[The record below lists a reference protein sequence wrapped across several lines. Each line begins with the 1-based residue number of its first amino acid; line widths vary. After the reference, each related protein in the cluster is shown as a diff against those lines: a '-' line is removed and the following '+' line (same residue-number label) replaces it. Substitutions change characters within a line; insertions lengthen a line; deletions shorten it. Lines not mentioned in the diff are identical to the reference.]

1 MGSAHKIRT
10 VVVATLVATL
20 TGGMA
25 SAAAEPPAAE
35 AVQGS
40 LMFVL
45 DASGSMTA
53 PTGGGGTRMETAKA
67 AMGTL
72 VDQLPINIDVG
83 LQVYGTAT
91 GNTPAE
97 KEAGCADVRTLRPVS
112 EVDRAALHADVA
124 GIQPRGYTPI
134 GTALTKAAEALPERG
149 PRAVVLLSDGVDTC
163 APPEPCAVAE
173 ELAGDKVEL
182 AMHTV
187 GFQVDE
193 AARDELD
200 CIAEETGG
208 AYHHVPEA
216 GDLEDLLP
224 EIADRALR
232 SYEVTGENVAGSEQ
246 PDEDAPYL
254 RPGQYEDRIDRATP
268 HYYRVH
274 VPAGVTGRYTAV
286 HTVRKDRSRVESGV
300 DLRLVDGQLREC
312 ARARGYRD
320 YNFDGP
326 ETASVTWSATPRT
339 RCDPRGPHYLEV
351 TWDNAKR
358 RSSDN
363 IELTV
368 SLEPAAR
375 GDHGPGPESGPV
387 PWREPAGEP
396 GIVWGGGSFRNAAPL
411 PGSGRYVDKL
421 NYSEYSIYKVWLD
434 WGQGLAYRLR
444 VRGGERGNAATVATE
459 LRDPTRAPARKQ
471 WWRSADHD
479 GDEVTLG
486 PVGTARVRYANR
498 EGNQP
503 ASSSTRAGWYYI
515 VAKLSPVWERPKST
529 PEELPT
535 FELQVHVTGQAEP
548 GPDYPEL
555 TVPEEPPPGP
565 ADPADWQPEP
575 LAAHTEPQ
583 RAEVPWPW
591 WAAGGGVLLLGML
604 GTLWWLRL
612 RRVSGA

>member
-1 MGSAHKIRT
+1 MGSARTIRT
-10 VVVATLVATL
+10 VVVATLVATF

-45 DASGSMTA
+45 DASGSMTT
-53 PTGGGGTRMETAKA
+53 PTEGGRTRMDMAKD

-72 VDQLPINIDVG
+72 IDQLPINIHVG

-91 GNTPAE
+91 GNTPEE

-112 EVDRAALHADVA
+112 EVDRDALHAEVDR
-124 GIQPRGYTPI
+124 IEPRGYTPI
-134 GTALTKAAEALPERG
+134 GTALTEAAGALPERG
-149 PRAVVLLSDGVDTC
+149 PRAVVLISDGVDTC
-163 APPEPCAVAE
+163 APPEPCEVAE
-173 ELAGDKVEL
+173 ELAGDQVGL

-193 AARDELD
+193 DARAELD

-208 AYHHVPEA
+208 DYHHVPEA
-216 GDLEDLLP
+216 GALEDLLP

-232 SYEVTGENVAGSEQ
+232 FYEVTGENVAGSER

-254 RPGQYEDRIDRATP
+254 RPGQYEDSIDRSTP

-274 VPAGVTGRYTAV
+274 VPEGATGRFTAV
-286 HTVRKDRSRVESGV
+286 HTVRKDRSKVESQV

-326 ETASVTWSATPRT
+326 ETASVTWSASPRT

-351 TWDNAKR
+351 TWDNAKKDK
-358 RSSDN
+358 SDN
-363 IELTV
+363 VELIV
-368 SLEPAAR
+368 SMEPAVR
-375 GDHGPGPESGPV
+375 GAEGPGPESEPV
-387 PWREPAGEP
+387 PWREPAGDP

-434 WGQGLAYRLR
+434 WGEGLTYRLR
-444 VRGGERGNAATVATE
+444 VHGGERGNAATVATE
-459 LRDPTRAPARKQ
+459 LRDPMRAPARKQ
-471 WWRSADHD
+471 WWRSAEHD
-479 GDEVTLG
+479 GGEAVLG
-486 PVGTARVRYANR
+486 PVGTPRVRHANR
-498 EGNQP
+498 DGGELARNATQ
-503 ASSSTRAGWYYI
+503 AGWYYI
-515 VAKLSPVWERPKST
+515 VAKLSPVWERPESA
-529 PEELPT
+529 PEEVPT
-535 FELQVHVTGQAEP
+535 FELQVHVTGEAAPE
-548 GPDYPEL
+548 PDYAEL
-555 TVPEEPPPGP
+555 SVPEEPPPGP
-565 ADPADWQPEP
+565 ENPAAWQPEP
-575 LAAHTEPQ
+575 LTARTEPE
-583 RAEVPWPW
+583 RAEMAWSW
-591 WAAGGGVLLLGML
+591 WAAGGGALLLGVL
-604 GTLWWLRL
+604 GMLWWLRR
-612 RRVSGA
+612 RRVNAA